1 MLIYFLLILGC
12 TTLAFALMMAAL
24 KFSRYKGEK
33 HSGQCGAECHCPYE
47 KNQTCVKPNR

>member
-12 TTLAFALMMAAL
+12 ATLAFALMMAAL

-33 HSGQCGAECHCPYE
+33 PSGQCGGECHCSCE
-47 KNQTCVKPNR
+47 KNQTWVKPNH